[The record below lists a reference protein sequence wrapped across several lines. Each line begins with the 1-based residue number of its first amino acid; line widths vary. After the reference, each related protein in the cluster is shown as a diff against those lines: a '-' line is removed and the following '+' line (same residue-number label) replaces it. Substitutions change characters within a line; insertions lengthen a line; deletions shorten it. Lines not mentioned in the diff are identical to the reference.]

1 MSKAPGEQQ
10 KTDAGAQA
18 QAASPGGGE
27 QQAPDGA
34 GGETA
39 GAAAGAAAAASA
51 AASTAASAADVVAGL
66 KNDITLRDQKIKE
79 LEEQHL
85 RDRADTENYRKRL
98 ERDRS
103 DAVQYAN
110 QELLKDT
117 LAVLDNFER
126 ALQSAPK
133 TDATAQLYDG
143 VTLIEQEW
151 LQMLEKKWGVQ
162 RIVAVGKEFDPNIHE
177 AMAIE
182 ESADHSAEVV
192 GEEYQKGYYLHGRV
206 LRPARVKV
214 IKPAGETASAAP
226 PAGSN

>member
-18 QAASPGGGE
+18 QVPAGGAGE
-27 QQAPDGA
+27 QAPDGA

-39 GAAAGAAAAASA
+39 GAAAD
-51 AASTAASAADVVAGL
+51 ASTAANTVDVVAGL

>member
-18 QAASPGGGE
+18 QVPAGGAGE
-27 QQAPDGA
+27 QAPDGA

-39 GAAAGAAAAASA
+39 GAAADAST